1 MVSLLQFISLLTIL
15 VTSSHILYIRLLL
28 WNNNPFSLFR
38 FDVEVQTIPDDV
50 STDMINEMT
59 AAAVYWSFLRSISR
73 VATKPFEQL
82 VKRASVVGSIH
93 SIVNELCSSVV
104 ESAISTS
111 EPEVVILAPSTSK
124 LLRLVQH
131 FTSVLLAALVL
142 LQRLKEGVPQ
152 RGVRRDRVTTNYD
165 PLASILYT
173 FLIQSQ
179 EAAVALR
186 KSVPVLTACC
196 DRLNLPDPPMT
207 SEHNLIVP
215 VTLTSVIA
223 VLQGLQRANDAFLAR
238 VDRSGTDFARLNPWT
253 KLLNLAPTTPTI
265 LPRKTLNASWLNVVV
280 EAIVSLVSE

>member
-1 MVSLLQFISLLTIL
+1 
-15 VTSSHILYIRLLL
+15 
-28 WNNNPFSLFR
+28 
-38 FDVEVQTIPDDV
+38 
-50 STDMINEMT
+50 MT
-59 AAAVYWSFLRSISR
+59 AAVVYWSILR

-82 VKRASVVGSIH
+82 VKSASVVGSIH
-93 SIVNELCSSVV
+93 YIVSELCSSVV

-111 EPEVVILAPSTSK
+111 ETEVVILAPSTSK
-124 LLRLVQH
+124 LLRQVQY
-131 FTSVLLAALVL
+131 FTSALLAALVL
-142 LQRLKEGVPQ
+142 LQRLEEDAPP

-165 PLASILYT
+165 LLASILSA

-196 DRLNLPDPPMT
+196 NQLNLPDPPIT
-207 SEHNLIVP
+207 SEHNLTIP
-215 VTLTSVIA
+215 VTLPSVIA

-238 VDRSGTDFARLNPWT
+238 VDRSGADYARLDPWT